1 MKESQEQLIK
11 QSLAAVKA
19 LKARI
24 AELESGM
31 APAIAIVGC
40 GCRFAGGIDSSQDL
54 YRALSERQDLVG
66 EMPAERWSEA
76 PVSLRRGAFLQQP
89 EGLDAAF
96 FRIAPCEARSL
107 DPQQRL
113 LLELSW
119 EALENAALDSV
130 RLEGSRTGVFTG
142 LSGQD
147 YYHLL
152 ASRPCLEFDSYML
165 SGTSH
170 STAAGRIAFILGLH
184 GPVLALDTA
193 CSSSLAAV
201 HVACRS
207 LRSGECDLAL
217 AGGVNRILTSDY
229 SLSLHQ
235 SGMLSPRGLCSAFDA
250 EADGFVRG
258 EGGAMLVLQRLE
270 DAQRDGRPIL
280 AIIRG
285 SAMNHDGRTSGLT
298 VPNGPAQQR
307 LIQEALRDAR
317 VQPEEVTYVE
327 AHGTG
332 TALGDPIE
340 LNALK
345 NAYAGGPRSNPLAVG
360 SVKTNLGHTEAA
372 AGVAG
377 LLKAVLCL
385 RHKQLFG
392 SLHYSRPTPHFDW
405 ADSCLRVPTAS
416 EPWETVCGRR
426 LAGVSSFG
434 FSGTNVHV
442 ILEEAPPAPA
452 APAPVETGKPLVLPL
467 SAASRE
473 ALLELVERYRGFLET
488 SPADWSD
495 IVYTAQHGRSHLR
508 WRTAVVAFSK
518 AEARIALENPKM
530 SLSGEVGSQVVDT
543 RGLGS
548 VELAAHYLEGV
559 RLNWSSQGRPVELP
573 GYPWQREPFW
583 FTAPTEGLFEAV
595 LQAGSQ
601 GPGAIPA
608 ARVGDPDFA
617 SRLDRWV
624 RHRVALTLK
633 ELEGGLSPEGHFV
646 SLHRALVEL
655 ARQDLDPSLSAE
667 VLAQEAPGAECIV
680 RLVDRCL
687 ASLGPVLNGQQNPL
701 ELLFAE
707 DGVSLPDF
715 YAQAGGLT
723 RLNQRL
729 AAAVEQALPGQRTA
743 SILEVGGG
751 TGSTTRHL
759 LERLPQD
766 RYQYLFTDLGRH
778 LVAEA
783 EARFA
788 RWPVECRY
796 LNLETPLI
804 EQGLPAAGYDMVVAA
819 NVLHATADL
828 AATLERIRSVLKPGG
843 WLFLLESTQP
853 QAWVTV
859 VSGMTEGW
867 WSYQDKN
874 LRKDSPL
881 LSVSG
886 WLELLRSHGFQEAAE
901 LPGRDPESELL
912 AGQVVLVARL
922 AGQAKAQEPESS
934 QAIPAPKVA
943 VPVPMESDFLA
954 KLENL
959 PASARGPALQN
970 FVASCVAQVLG
981 HKGQIDPRAGFFDLG
996 VDSLTSLALRN
1007 RLQRE
1012 FQCSLSGSLT
1022 FSYPS
1027 VEKLCQYLQGEV
1039 LSRLFPLDLESVDQR
1054 LKDLEGS
1061 LNW

>member
-19 LKARI
+19 LKARV

-40 GCRFAGGIDSSQDL
+40 GCRFAGGIDST
-54 YRALSERQDLVG
+54 RALYQALSQGQDLVG
-66 EMPAERWSEA
+66 KMPAELWAEA
-76 PVSLRRGAFLQQP
+76 PDSLRHGAFLRQP

-119 EALENAALDSV
+119 EALENAAFDST

-142 LSGQD
+142 LCGQD
-147 YYHLL
+147 YYRLL
-152 ASRPCLEFDSYML
+152 ASRPTSEFDSYML

-170 STAAGRIAFILGLH
+170 STAAGRISFVLGLH
-184 GPVLALDTA
+184 GPALALDTA

-229 SLSLHQ
+229 SLSLQQ
-235 SGMLSPRGLCSAFDA
+235 SGMLSPRGRCSAFDA
-250 EADGFVRG
+250 DADGFVRG
-258 EGGAMLVLQRLE
+258 EGGAMLVLQRLQ
-270 DAQRDGRPIL
+270 DAQKEGRPVL
-280 AIIRG
+280 AVIRG

-327 AHGTG
+327 SHGTG

-345 NAYAGGPRSNPLAVG
+345 NAYASVPRANPLAVG

-372 AGVAG
+372 AGAAG
-377 LLKAVLCL
+377 LLKAILCL
-385 RHKQLFG
+385 HHKQLFA
-392 SLHYSRPTPHFDW
+392 SLHHRRPTPHFDW
-405 ADSCLRVPTAS
+405 SDSCLRVPTAS
-416 EPWETVCGRR
+416 EAWETVCGRR

-434 FSGTNVHV
+434 FSGTNVHM
-442 ILEEAPPAPA
+442 ILEEAPPLTAPSA
-452 APAPVETGKPLVLPL
+452 TTETGKPLVLPL

-473 ALLELVERYRGFLET
+473 ALLELVEAYRGFLET
-488 SPADWSD
+488 SPAAWSD
-495 IVYTAQHGRSHLR
+495 IVYTAQNGRTHLR

-518 AEARIALENPKM
+518 AEARIALENPRL
-530 SLSGEVGSQVVDT
+530 SLSGEADSRAVDT

-559 RLNWSSQGRPVELP
+559 RLEWSSQGHFVELP
-573 GYPWQREPFW
+573 GYPWQRETFW
-583 FTAPTEGLFEAV
+583 FTSPSEDHFESV
-595 LQAGSQ
+595 LRAG
-601 GPGAIPA
+601 A
-608 ARVGDPDFA
+608 ATVSSGDPHFA
-617 SRLDRWV
+617 ARLDRWV
-624 RHRVALTLK
+624 RHRVALTLR
-633 ELEGGLSPEGHFV
+633 ELNPELTPGGHFAA
-646 SLHRALVEL
+646 LQRALTEL
-655 ARQDLDPSLSAE
+655 ARLDPDPSLSME
-667 VLAQEAPGAECIV
+667 GLAQEAPAAECIV

-687 ASLGPVLNGQQNPL
+687 ASLGPVLGGQQNPL

-715 YAQAGGLT
+715 YRQAEGLT

-729 AAAVEQALPGQRTA
+729 AAAVQQALPAERPA
-743 SILEVGGG
+743 AILEVGGG
-751 TGSTTRHL
+751 TGSTTSHL
-759 LERLPQD
+759 LEVLPPD
-766 RYQYLFTDLGRH
+766 RYHYLFTDLGRH

-788 RWPVECRY
+788 RWPVECRH
-796 LNLETPLI
+796 LNLETPLT
-804 EQGLPAAGYDMVVAA
+804 EQGLPPAGYDMVVAA

-828 AATLERIRSVLKPGG
+828 AATLERVRAVLKPGG

-867 WSYQDKN
+867 WSYQDTH

-881 LSVSG
+881 LSVAG
-886 WLELLRSHGFQEAAE
+886 WLELLRRHGFEQAAE
-901 LPGRDPESELL
+901 LPGRDAESELL

-922 AGQAKAQEPESS
+922 SGQAQAQAP
-934 QAIPAPKVA
+934 AAPAPRAAASVA
-943 VPVPMESDFLA
+943 VESDFLD
-954 KLENL
+954 KLEKL

-970 FVASCVAQVLG
+970 FVATCVAQVLG
-981 HKGQIDPRAGFFDLG
+981 HKGQIDPKIGFFDLG

-1012 FQCSLSGSLT
+1012 FQCNLSGSLT

-1027 VEKLCQYLQGEV
+1027 VEKLCDYLRSDV
-1039 LSRLFPLDLESVDQR
+1039 LSRLFPLDSEAVDQR